1 MFLMET
7 KLCSSKME
15 IIRTKVG
22 FDNMFTVDCSG
33 RSGGLALLWK
43 KELNLTIVNHSRNF
57 IDATINSVSSSS
69 LWRYTGFYGCPE
81 RHRHVESWDLLKQL
95 SLNNSLPWIL
105 MGDFNDLLS
114 HGEKLGGAPHPNWLI
129 QGFQETV
136 NFSGL
141 FDLTF
146 KGY

>member
-1 MFLMET
+1 MGMKCRETTLQSRHFSTTITVRTFADELRVHTLSMSFISWNCRGLGNQTTVQVLNDIVHTKRPVLLFLMET

-69 LWRYTGFYGCPE
+69 LWRYTGFYGCP
-81 RHRHVESWDLLKQL
+81 
-95 SLNNSLPWIL
+95 
-105 MGDFNDLLS
+105 
-114 HGEKLGGAPHPNWLI
+114 
-129 QGFQETV
+129 
-136 NFSGL
+136 
-141 FDLTF
+141 
-146 KGY
+146 